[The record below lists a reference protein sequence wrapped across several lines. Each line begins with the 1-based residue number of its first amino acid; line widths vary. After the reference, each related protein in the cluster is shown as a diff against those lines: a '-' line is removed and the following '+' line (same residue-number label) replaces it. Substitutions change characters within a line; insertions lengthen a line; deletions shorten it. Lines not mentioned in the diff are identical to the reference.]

1 MFDQLVHS
9 LNAPFVSPLLA
20 HKREHSFFDSLIDP
34 TSVFGLTNLSERE
47 TYAVGFSTYQPFQN
61 VGGTGTFLPRTIV
74 RRSDF

>member
-1 MFDQLVHS
+1 M
-9 LNAPFVSPLLA
+9 PLSCRHCLPID
-20 HKREHSFFDSLIDP
+20 REHSFFDSLIDP